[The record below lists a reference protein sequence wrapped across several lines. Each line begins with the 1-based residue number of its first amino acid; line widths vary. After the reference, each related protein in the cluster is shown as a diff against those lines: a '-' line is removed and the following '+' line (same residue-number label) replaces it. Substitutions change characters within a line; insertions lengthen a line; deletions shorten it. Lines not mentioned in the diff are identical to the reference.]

1 MEDFIPFFETFNQTP
16 IFHFQFSILN
26 SHLLMLTD
34 EQREN
39 LLRAFYHERLL
50 PLARLAKERGIEFF
64 PLNGS
69 ADLESY
75 YKDRND
81 DGNYVHEI
89 DPANLAGELEKLWQ
103 DLPELAQLAE
113 PLTAL
118 AEAIREDEE
127 TQEEI
132 SPFIYAMF

>member
-1 MEDFIPFFETFNQTP
+1 M
-16 IFHFQFSILN
+16 S
-26 SHLLMLTD
+26 LTD
-34 EQREN
+34 TQRET
-39 LLRAFYHERLL
+39 LLRAFYRERLL
-50 PLARLAKERGIEFF
+50 PLAALARGRGLEFF

-69 ADLESY
+69 EELESY

-89 DPANLAGELEKLWQ
+89 DQANLAGELEKLWR
-103 DLPELAQLAE
+103 DFPELGELAE
-113 PLTAL
+113 PLVAL